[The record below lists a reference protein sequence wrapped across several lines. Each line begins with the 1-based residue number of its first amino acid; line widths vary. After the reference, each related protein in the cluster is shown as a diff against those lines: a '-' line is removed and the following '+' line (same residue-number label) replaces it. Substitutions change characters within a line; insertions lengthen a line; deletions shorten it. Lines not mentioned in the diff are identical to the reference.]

1 MESKISEITKVARI
15 AVALLL
21 EARGYSAQEATSAT
35 WGHFRRSGCQGF
47 DKHTS
52 RRIRETAEYL
62 VNVIDLQRD
71 EGRVSTTH
79 YEGSAYFWAYKYRFW
94 MRGDAHGN
102 GYRGISIER
111 ARRLIHAEFLEQNL
125 PVDGETPRHDQVV
138 NDIFT
143 RHSKTPH
150 ISCNY

>member
-1 MESKISEITKVARI
+1 MESKIAEITKVARI

-21 EARGYSAQEATSAT
+21 EARGYSAQEAASAT

-71 EGRVSTTH
+71 EGRGVTQTCEH
-79 YEGSAYFWAYKYRFW
+79 PGCENII
-94 MRGDAHGN
+94 N
-102 GYRGISIER
+102 GIE
-111 ARRLIHAEFLEQNL
+111 
-125 PVDGETPRHDQVV
+125 D
-138 NDIFT
+138 
-143 RHSKTPH
+143 
-150 ISCNY
+150 